1 MIPDADPTTGQ
12 LPPGVHDATWGEVVE
27 RFSGNSYRRRL
38 LEGLHAAC
46 KALARAGC
54 MSVLL
59 NGSFVSL
66 KDFPGDYDGAW
77 DPSGVDPS
85 LLDPVLL
92 DFSNRRAAM
101 KAKYYGELFVE
112 TAFAAPGET
121 FRSFFMTDRDGNKKG
136 VVLIDLGS
144 LP

>member
-12 LPPGVHDATWGEVVE
+12 LPPGVHDATWGEVAE
-27 RFSGNSYRRRL
+27 RFSGNAYRRRL
-38 LEGLHAAC
+38 LEGLLAAC
-46 KALARAGC
+46 KELARAGC
-54 MSVLL
+54 KSVLL

-66 KDFPGDYDGAW
+66 KAFPGDYDGAW

-101 KAKYYGELFVE
+101 KAKYHGELFVE
-112 TAFAAPGET
+112 TALAAPGAT
-121 FRSFFMTDRDGNKKG
+121 FRDFFMTDRDGNEKG
-136 VVLIDLGS
+136 VVLIDLES